1 MRKSLLVVACC
12 GLLLVSP
19 APAEPAPAPAT
30 TPEPPAAITIL
41 DEEQLDLLARVI
53 FTEARGE
60 PFEGQVAVGAV
71 AVNRLKDPRWPD
83 DLREV
88 LLAKGQFAPPT
99 HINSNCLMA
108 ARLALMGL
116 DPTGGAV
123 YFYNPQTATDKWIF
137 TRETICEIGKHR
149 FAR

>member
-1 MRKSLLVVACC
+1 MRRALLITACC
-12 GLLLVSP
+12 GMLLASPTEVQP
-19 APAEPAPAPAT
+19 APEQAD
-30 TPEPPAAITIL
+30 PPAEVVVV
-41 DEEQLDLLARVI
+41 DEQHLELLARVI
-53 FTEARGE
+53 FTEACGE

-99 HINSNCLMA
+99 EVSDETRRA
-108 ARLALMGL
+108 ALLALQGL
-116 DPTGGAV
+116 DPTEGAIF
-123 YFYNPQTATDKWIF
+123 FYNAEIATDRWIR
-137 TRETICEIGKHR
+137 TRPAVCTIGSHT